1 MSSISNPRH
10 LPTMAASTSKFLA
23 NDEALTAYATK
34 IAHFPMLSAEEE
46 QALAMAAGAGDEAA
60 AQRMVT
66 SHLRYVLKI
75 AQGFRGYGLPIGDL
89 VSEGN
94 LGLLRAVQGFDPDR
108 GFRLSTFAL
117 WWIRAAISEY
127 VLKNWSLVKIG
138 TTADQ
143 KKIFFNL
150 AKVKRKLRIDS
161 MWLSDVDAGRLSK
174 AMGVTMRDVQE
185 MDVRMTQIGSLN
197 APARTDFEDGEEIQD
212 LLASPDLDAESLLVE
227 QDEYSRRQALI
238 GDALS
243 QLKPRELQVFRERR
257 LSEPPR
263 TLDEL
268 GQEFGVSRE
277 RVRQIEVAAFSK
289 VQRHV
294 VTAAL
299 AAGIVTRAQTRAALT
314 AN

>member
-1 MSSISNPRH
+1 
-10 LPTMAASTSKFLA
+10 MAASAPKLLA
-23 NDEALTAYATK
+23 NDEALSAYAVK
-34 IAHFPMLSAEEE
+34 IARFPMLSVEDER
-46 QALAMAAGAGDEAA
+46 ALARAARAGDETAS
-60 AQRMVT
+60 QRMVT

-75 AQGFRGYGLPIGDL
+75 AQGFRGYGLPVGDL

-94 LGLLRAVQGFDPDR
+94 LGLIRAVQGFDPDR

-150 AKVKRKLRIDS
+150 SKVKRKLGIDS

-174 AMGVTMRDVQE
+174 AIGVSMRDVQE
-185 MDVRMTQIGSLN
+185 MDVRLTQIGSLN
-197 APARTDFEDGEEIQD
+197 APVRTDFEDGEELQD
-212 LLASPDLDAESLLVE
+212 LLPSPDLDAETMLVE
-227 QDEYSRRQALI
+227 QDEFSRRHALI
-238 GDALS
+238 GEALS
-243 QLKPRELQVFRERR
+243 VLKPRELQVFRDRR
-257 LSEPPR
+257 LAEPPR

-294 VTAAL
+294 MSAAL
-299 AAGIVTRAQTRAALT
+299 AAGIVTRAQTRAQLAV
-314 AN
+314 N